1 MFNVFIATL
10 VVLVSILFIQI
21 QARKPQMLSIVVVHF
36 WTNGNDIISRF
47 KAMKKN
53 MAAWNAQYDQSMTE
67 AENMHQ
73 LKYYRYFDAGNQ
85 RYVLK

>member
-1 MFNVFIATL
+1 MLKHLWFALTN
-10 VVLVSILFIQI
+10 ILYQWE
-21 QARKPQMLSIVVVHF
+21 RLPDTDVGYF
-36 WTNGNDIISRF
+36 WTNGNEIISHF

-73 LKYYRYFDAGNQ
+73 LKYYRYFDASNQ